1 MQHAVEEE
9 FLGGSVLGES
19 EKVLRQHQMAA
30 AGDRQEFRHALQ
42 RSQENRGRQRHEFPS
57 KKKLLANAARSCRR
71 RQILVAPDQFGRRRT
86 PQFYLETP
94 LRESGFGIEQGRFSL
109 RLLARLIAAFLAFV
123 GLTDDDPAVYFIV
136 AFIRDDNPAEI
147 VLVAEIVEDL

>member
-1 MQHAVEEE
+1 
-9 FLGGSVLGES
+9 
-19 EKVLRQHQMAA
+19 K
-30 AGDRQEFRHALQ
+30 
-42 RSQENRGRQRHEFPS
+42 
-57 KKKLLANAARSCRR
+57 
-71 RQILVAPDQFGRRRT
+71 RRT

-147 VLVAEIVEDL
+147 VLVAEVVEDLLDRGVFALVGQFGVVGNAGLVVDLEVA